1 MRTMHA
7 HTCTHTQETKCW
19 YNPEVVREGRQ
30 YRQKH
35 LFRVL
40 KRERVQTGQRN
51 TMAGCYEIGWD
62 VYVWEETHSFWWG
75 GGGGMKPRLLFYLPF
90 QKSLQKLNCIFK
102 ISLEILFP
110 FSQPLTVA
118 LDIRIYKLLLRMIQ
132 PQSQVFFFFFKLWLC
147 RWEQWS
153 SFLSYILSNIY
164 LLVCKAVHLLMHTLW
179 IILWYPQQ
187 LGFMQSLNISF
198 HLFNT
203 CSQLPA
209 GRAGFVIT
217 AASWFLMQK
226 PPSPDHYHLKAPS
239 RLECLQ
245 KRFLKCSIVIS
256 IST

>member
-132 PQSQVFFFFFKLWLC
+132 PQSQVFFFFF
-147 RWEQWS
+147 
-153 SFLSYILSNIY
+153 LSCDFAGESNDLRSWATFSATFISLFVRQYICWCIPY
-164 LLVCKAVHLLMHTLW
+164 
-179 IILWYPQQ
+179 
-187 LGFMQSLNISF
+187 
-198 HLFNT
+198 
-203 CSQLPA
+203 
-209 GRAGFVIT
+209 
-217 AASWFLMQK
+217 
-226 PPSPDHYHLKAPS
+226 
-239 RLECLQ
+239 E
-245 KRFLKCSIVIS
+245 
-256 IST
+256 